1 MLQKYWMYYEETRIW
16 TPIKSY
22 RRNQTD
28 SRGANEFFKA
38 KSLCFCLSVQTAFLK
53 ATEYTKDFT
62 SYAININIIL
72 HIFYLVCR
80 SWNHAGFTQD
90 ICSSNGDNTILSVVC
105 SFLLLLV
112 IIYPWL
118 SNIYNASYY

>member
-1 MLQKYWMYYEETRIW
+1 MYYEATRIW

-38 KSLCFCLSVQTAFLK
+38 KSLCFCFSVQTAFLK
-53 ATEYTKDFT
+53 GTEYTKDFT
-62 SYAININIIL
+62 SYAIIIISL
-72 HIFYLVCR
+72 ILSYTLFYLVCR